1 MFSSL
6 LFFASVVSLVGSGY
20 GQEVAPYVTNAPVAN
35 ADHVRSAQQ
44 EAAPL
49 SASQTNYTV
58 SIAGSTIFLNGPQ
71 GSKPFQVLGL
81 RCSNA
86 LISDAKVDELIDN
99 LDAFKQYGINSV
111 SVFFMGSRFGDIKGY
126 NPDATLNPIYRDRMG
141 RIIEAADARGMVVLV
156 GCFYWGTSSAKE
168 DLGSWGQAEANAAV
182 ANTVQWL
189 SDNNYRNVMV
199 DIDNEGM
206 AYRAKGWSMQQIIT
220 AGHQVDPTIMLG
232 NNTPGNTSTNEDFNC
247 HFGPKE
253 ADKPYF
259 DSESTPNGYW
269 GTYSKQDY
277 NSSGGNFYNYS
288 RIGAYTAAA
297 KDQMRST
304 SRFSDRNGAM
314 FASTWL
320 QCGPAEG
327 IDGPFMRPGGNS
339 QINDVN
345 ENTDEVHP
353 DAGIRWWLEWA
364 KTEYGSWNPDP
375 ASGTS
380 TPQLSFSAPEPGQT
394 LAPGDD
400 LYVKIENASEVRV
413 NNMKLFLNDV
423 FVRQENSSPW
433 EWGASSQ
440 NDPLLQNLT
449 VSQYTLRVVATDEQG
464 EQTVVETTITVGSSS
479 PLSFVEP
486 MPSQTFAP
494 GDAVYVAVESTSAI
508 DVKNMKLYLDDSFV
522 RQENFAPWEWGLPT
536 QNDLLL
542 QNLAP
547 GQYALRVVATSK
559 QGGQTAIETTIT
571 VGDTDDGLTG
581 TYRLRHVATSKYL
594 DSKSDNTV
602 IGLEANGDVD
612 QQWKFTSAGSDTY
625 TLDNA
630 KAGRGLLEAQS
641 DGNIYW
647 TAQET
652 QTSNNQLWQV
662 EETND
667 TYRLK
672 NQATQG
678 YLVIENDVAR
688 WSADATE
695 AAEWELEALSFN
707 ARQEGSSNPKEA
719 ASELDKARLFMAYPN
734 PATTVVHVAGLTA
747 PQSTLRIKNK
757 LGQVVLTQSVR
768 GASTDVELRGIS
780 AGLYFVVV
788 EQGNQWPAT
797 RKLLIQ

>member
-20 GQEVAPYVTNAPVAN
+20 GQEVAPYVANVPVAN

-44 EAAPL
+44 EATPL

-99 LDAFKQYGINSV
+99 LDTFKQYGINSV

-126 NPDATLNPIYRDRMG
+126 NPDATLNPVYRDRMG

-156 GCFYWGTSSAKE
+156 GCFYWSTSSAKE

-277 NSSGGNFYNYS
+277 NSSGGGFYNYS

-327 IDGPFMRPGGNS
+327 INGPFMHPGGNS
-339 QINDVN
+339 QIDDVN

-375 ASGTS
+375 ASGTP
-380 TPQLSFSAPEPGQT
+380 TLQLSFSAPEPGQT

-400 LYVKIENASEVRV
+400 LYVKIENASEVKV
-413 NNMKLFLNDV
+413 N
-423 FVRQENSSPW
+423 
-433 EWGASSQ
+433 
-440 NDPLLQNLT
+440 
-449 VSQYTLRVVATDEQG
+449 
-464 EQTVVETTITVGSSS
+464 
-479 PLSFVEP
+479 
-486 MPSQTFAP
+486 
-494 GDAVYVAVESTSAI
+494 
-508 DVKNMKLYLDDSFV
+508 NMKLYLDDSFV

-559 QGGQTAIETTIT
+559 QGGQTAVEITIT
-571 VGDTDDGLTG
+571 VGNTDDGLTG

-602 IGLEANGDVD
+602 IGFEANGDVD

-641 DGNIYW
+641 DGSIYW

-688 WSADATE
+688 WSANATE

-707 ARQEGSSNPKEA
+707 ARQEDGFNPKKA
-719 ASELDKARLFMAYPN
+719 ASESDEARLFMAYPN

-747 PQSTLRIKNK
+747 PQSTLRIRNK

-768 GASTDVELRGIS
+768 GASADIELRGIN

-788 EQGNQWPAT
+788 EQGNQRPAT

>member
-6 LFFASVVSLVGSGY
+6 LFFASVVSLVGLGY
-20 GQEVAPYVTNAPVAN
+20 GQEVAPYVTNVPVAN

-126 NPDATLNPIYRDRMG
+126 NPDATLNPVYRDRMG

-156 GCFYWGTSSAKE
+156 GCFYWSTSSAKE

-253 ADKPYF
+253 TDKPYF

-277 NSSGGNFYNYS
+277 NSSGGDFYNYS

-297 KDQMRST
+297 KDQIRST

-327 IDGPFMRPGGNS
+327 INGPFMRPGGNS
-339 QINDVN
+339 QIDDVN

-375 ASGTS
+375 ASS
-380 TPQLSFSAPEPGQT
+380 TPTLQLSFITPEPGQT

-400 LYVKIENASEVRV
+400 LYVKIENASEVKV
-413 NNMKLFLNDV
+413 NNL
-423 FVRQENSSPW
+423 
-433 EWGASSQ
+433 
-440 NDPLLQNLT
+440 
-449 VSQYTLRVVATDEQG
+449 
-464 EQTVVETTITVGSSS
+464 
-479 PLSFVEP
+479 
-486 MPSQTFAP
+486 
-494 GDAVYVAVESTSAI
+494 
-508 DVKNMKLYLDDSFV
+508 KLYLDDSFV

-559 QGGQTAIETTIT
+559 QGGQTAVEITIT
-571 VGDTDDGLTG
+571 VGNTDDGLTG

-602 IGLEANGDVD
+602 IGFEANGDVD

-641 DGNIYW
+641 DGSIYW
-647 TAQET
+647 TPQET

-688 WSADATE
+688 WSANATE

-707 ARQEGSSNPKEA
+707 ARQEGGSNPKKA
-719 ASELDKARLFMAYPN
+719 ASESDGARLFMAYPN

-768 GASTDVELRGIS
+768 GASADIELRGIN

-788 EQGNQWPAT
+788 EQGNQRPAT